1 MKRIFVLFFIFSSL
15 DFHVNCVK
23 SAFIQYKPRKNENLY
38 TASAFC
44 FFFGFLI
51 KTRSKKLLKASKYIK
66 KEERDI
72 KIMER
77 MQMCPQQS
85 IFYSF

>member
-1 MKRIFVLFFIFSSL
+1 MLIVLKVLLSI
-15 DFHVNCVK
+15 
-23 SAFIQYKPRKNENLY
+23 YKPRKNENLY